1 MVSVDVAGE
10 EVPAGRER
18 GPATEAGPCSA
29 TPGATG
35 SAHGEGG
42 RGGAAE
48 GRRSAAKGRGPRT
61 RQPLGLSSAPQT
73 DVGAP
78 QGQPSANK
86 TLPSIVLR
94 SRRHR
99 AGARAPARRSASDSL
114 LNLARQTG
122 KAACAAF
129 GSGGRAACTDERE
142 RQTRCHRFPRV
153 CGSDYRNWGRKSSG
167 GTQDTTWR
175 QVAKPAAGVPVGEAW
190 PPNPS

>member
-18 GPATEAGPCSA
+18 GPATGAGPCSA

-35 SAHGEGG
+35 PAHRG
-42 RGGAAE
+42 RGRGHRGDAE

-86 TLPSIVLR
+86 TLPSIALR

-129 GSGGRAACTDERE
+129 WSGGRAACTDERE
-142 RQTRCHRFPRV
+142 RQTRGHRFPRV
-153 CGSDYRNWGRKSSG
+153 RGSDYRNWGRKSSG
-167 GTQDTTWR
+167 VVCLEKQIREITDST
-175 QVAKPAAGVPVGEAW
+175 V
-190 PPNPS
+190 

>member
-18 GPATEAGPCSA
+18 GPATGG
-29 TPGATG
+29 GALLGDTWR
-35 SAHGEGG
+35 HGLRAWGGG

-48 GRRSAAKGRGPRT
+48 GRRSAAKGCGPRT

-78 QGQPSANK
+78 RGQPSANK
-86 TLPSIVLR
+86 TLPSIALR

-142 RQTRCHRFPRV
+142 RQTRGHRFPRV
-153 CGSDYRNWGRKSSG
+153 RGSDYRNWGRKSSG
-167 GTQDTTWR
+167 VVCLEKQIREITDST
-175 QVAKPAAGVPVGEAW
+175 V
-190 PPNPS
+190 